1 MGHGEKSV
9 ILVLLSGLELTDA
22 EMLAMRWHMGAW
34 GVNMTSFEDMRN
46 YDAAKTLYPLVSIVQ
61 AGDSLA
67 ASILERKGA
76 DLDEPVGHQGVSSRL
91 FLAETTVDDECESAI
106 TGHVACR
113 AEACP

>member
-1 MGHGEKSV
+1 MGN
-9 ILVLLSGLELTDA
+9 VLIEYDVNRPLDALCPNEESKKIIRRELFESEDWLEGDRGNITDA

-76 DLDEPVGHQGVSSRL
+76 DLDEL
-91 FLAETTVDDECESAI
+91 
-106 TGHVACR
+106 
-113 AEACP
+113 